1 MISTAIAPGGRH
13 SMAGLTSDGATDT
26 HPLVAVQPDIPR
38 YNLYENG
45 EEPPLPQAVDSWV
58 NVIITADSV
67 PKYTREYLHKLSS
80 AVDSRLKIN
89 DDELSYYTEALA
101 KTRKVHKY
109 LISVLL
115 VLAFLWLVTSI
126 LLLVAMFTGH
136 LARRR
141 GR

>member
-1 MISTAIAPGGRH
+1 MISTAVAPGGRH

-38 YNLYENG
+38 YNLYEN
-45 EEPPLPQAVDSWV
+45 
-58 NVIITADSV
+58 ADTV
-67 PKYTREYLHKLSS
+67 PKYTREYLQKLSL

-109 LISVLL
+109 LMSVLL